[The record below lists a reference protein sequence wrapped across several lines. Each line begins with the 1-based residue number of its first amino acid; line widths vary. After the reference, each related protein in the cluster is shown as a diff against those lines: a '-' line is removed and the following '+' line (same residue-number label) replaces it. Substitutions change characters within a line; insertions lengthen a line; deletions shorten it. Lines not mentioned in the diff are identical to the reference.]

1 MTDRNRP
8 VIIVGG
14 GGHAT
19 VVADVLQLQGYSVLG
34 YTDIDSEKGC
44 LPPTIPFLGND
55 QAIFEHQPASILLAN
70 GLGSVRS
77 TAGRRKI
84 YEYFANAGYQFVR
97 LVHPSAIVAND
108 VTIQEGVQ
116 IMAGAVIQPG
126 SRIGKN
132 VIVNTRASLDHD
144 CLLGDHVHVAPG
156 VTLSGGVCVGEG
168 THIGTGATIVQGIS
182 VGKICLVG
190 AGAVVVAAVRDGRV
204 VVGVPARE
212 VSR

>member
-8 VIIVGG
+8 IIIIGG
-14 GGHAT
+14 GGHAK
-19 VVADVLQLQGYSVLG
+19 VVADVLKLQGHFVLG
-34 YTDIDSEKGC
+34 YTDLDSEKGC
-44 LPPTIPFLGND
+44 LPSTIPFLGND
-55 QAIFEHQPASILLAN
+55 QAIFGYQPASILLAN

-77 TAGRRKI
+77 TAGRRQI
-84 YEYFANAGYQFVR
+84 FECFANAGYQFVT

-132 VIVNTRASLDHD
+132 VIVNTKASLDHD

-156 VTLSGGVCVGEG
+156 VTISGGVCVGDG

-182 VGKICLVG
+182 VGKHCLVG
-190 AGAVVVAAVRDGRV
+190 AGAVVVAAVKDGRV